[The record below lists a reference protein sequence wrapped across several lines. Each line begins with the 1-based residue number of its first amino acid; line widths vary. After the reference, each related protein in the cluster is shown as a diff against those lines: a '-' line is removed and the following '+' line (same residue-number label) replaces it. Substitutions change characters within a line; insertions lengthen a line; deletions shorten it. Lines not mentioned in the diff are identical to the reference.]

1 MQKWVVY
8 LSYGVYVDAPREL
21 DPDNEVL
28 DYATL
33 QALAVQ
39 KMFEHG
45 FPTVTAECTME
56 YENVTE
62 EFNNE

>member
-8 LSYGVYVDAPREL
+8 LSYGLYVDTDKDL
-21 DPDNEVL
+21 DPDNEVN

-33 QALAVQ
+33 QALAVA
-39 KMFEHG
+39 KMWDHG
-45 FPTVTAECTME
+45 FTTVATECDIE

-62 EFNNE
+62 EFANG

>member
-8 LSYGVYVDAPREL
+8 LSYGVYVDTDQDL
-21 DPDNEVL
+21 DPDNDVK

-33 QALAVQ
+33 QALAVA
-39 KMFEHG
+39 KMWDHG
-45 FPTVTAECTME
+45 FTTVATESSIE

-62 EFNNE
+62 EFASE